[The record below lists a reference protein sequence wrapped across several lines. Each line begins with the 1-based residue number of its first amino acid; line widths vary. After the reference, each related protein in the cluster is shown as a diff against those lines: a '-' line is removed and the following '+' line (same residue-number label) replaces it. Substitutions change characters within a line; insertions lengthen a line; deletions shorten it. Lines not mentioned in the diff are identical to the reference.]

1 MYSRRAQGAL
11 LSHISK
17 EDNMNTLLKK
27 NSRTFM
33 AAVAVIFGISAA
45 PGVGAQDTADRPVMN
60 KPPQSADQ
68 AASKPGTKD
77 DKMTIQVPVLMFVP
91 VEVSTELERKGCW
104 VKFFDKKDFQGD
116 SLLLSGP
123 INLPRMT
130 GPFGYDWED
139 KVRSLKTGPKAN
151 LTIYDNRDYRDQN
164 KFIGPNK
171 NVPDISEKMG
181 FFENFR
187 SMMLSCI

>member
-1 MYSRRAQGAL
+1 MF
-11 LSHISK
+11 K
-17 EDNMNTLLKK
+17 EDNMSLLLKK
-27 NSRTFM
+27 NSRTFL
-33 AAVAVIFGISAA
+33 AALAVVFGISAA
-45 PGVGAQDTADRPVMN
+45 PNASAQDTSDRPVMN
-60 KPPQSADQ
+60 KPPQSGKQ
-68 AASKPGTKD
+68 TSTKPGTKD
-77 DKMTIQVPVLMFVP
+77 KMTIEVPILMFVP

-104 VKFFDKKDFQGD
+104 VKFFDKKDFEGD

-123 INLPRMT
+123 VNLPTMT

-139 KVRSLKTGPKAN
+139 KVRSLKIGPKAN
-151 LTIYDNRDYRDQN
+151 LTIYDNRNYRDQD

-171 NVPDISEKMG
+171 NVPDLSEKMG